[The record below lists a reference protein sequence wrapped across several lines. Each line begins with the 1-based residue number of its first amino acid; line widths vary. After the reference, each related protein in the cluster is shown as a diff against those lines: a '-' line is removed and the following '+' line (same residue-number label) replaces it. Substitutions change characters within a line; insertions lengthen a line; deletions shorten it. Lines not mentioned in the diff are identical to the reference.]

1 MSSEVEFAFDGSP
14 YRAQEGQTIAAALME
29 RGIYSWR
36 WTRLGDQPRGLLCG
50 IGVCF
55 DCLITLN
62 GESNVRACMTRIEA
76 GDDVRSQGGTGYGD

>member
-1 MSSEVEFAFDGSP
+1 MPSEVEFAFDDSP
-14 YRAQEGQTIAAALME
+14 YRAREGQSIAAALIE
-29 RGIYSWR
+29 HGIVAWR
-36 WTRLGDQPRGLLCG
+36 RTRIGDEPRGLFCG

-76 GDDVRSQGGTGYGD
+76 GDDVRSQEGTGYGE